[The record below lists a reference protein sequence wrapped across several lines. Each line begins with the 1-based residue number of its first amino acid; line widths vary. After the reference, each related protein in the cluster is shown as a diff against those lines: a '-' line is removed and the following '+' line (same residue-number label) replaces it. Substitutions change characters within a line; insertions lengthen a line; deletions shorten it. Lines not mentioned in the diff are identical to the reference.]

1 MFDVNYNTIAA
12 EDPAMSV
19 GVDPVPYD
27 ASSVSEVMYRYQPQ
41 TGTTTIGGVPCYN
54 GQEVMFNL
62 NISSSQRIDF
72 TKSYILMGGT
82 LRKDN
87 TGTVLA
93 SASSDNDHVSLPWNP
108 LAAFVSS
115 ADLLFNESSS
125 LAELYMTDPGHGW
138 MVKCLT
144 KYSKEEL
151 DNRGDLFFTP
161 TIENTYDMTTSLS
174 KESKDRSASWFA
186 ADTAHS
192 ADKQIPLGD
201 MFSACD
207 IPAAM
212 YLNTLRIRMRLKNP
226 TDIPFT
232 DDSATYTD
240 PSFFINRCELYLCL
254 MTLSPAQLT
263 AERKKIKE
271 NKVLTRQGYTIY
283 DVSSKPFS
291 SNASYR
297 DAAIKNLQ
305 ANVVLFSANGRKVD
319 GTKTGV
325 NPYQYCYGQDNGIGI
340 TSIQSQYN
348 GQYSPA
354 TPMDIR
360 PETSRNVQ
368 MYQQYLLLCRKT
380 LNREDTPALKFENM
394 VDPSSTTAIT
404 ALTCPYVM
412 FCMPFY
418 SMTAY
423 ASLHLSGSDLEV
435 AVQGGTTSGNVIVV
449 RIRTSLLEIRP
460 SSSVYVLN

>member
-1 MFDVNYNTIAA
+1 MFDLNYNTVAA

-72 TKSYILMGGT
+72 SKSYILMGGT
-82 LRKDN
+82 LRDDIA
-87 TGTVLA
+87 GTDL
-93 SASSDNDHVSLPWNP
+93 SSNDTMSLPWNP

-115 ADLLFNESSS
+115 ADLLFNESSN
-125 LAELYMTDPGHGW
+125 LAEQYMTDPGHGW
-138 MVKCLT
+138 MTKCLT

-161 TIENTYDMTTSLS
+161 TIEGSYDTTNALS
-174 KESKDRSASWFA
+174 GRAQARSKRWFLI
-186 ADTAHS
+186 S
-192 ADKQIPLGD
+192 ADRDADKMIPLGD
-201 MFSACD
+201 MFSSCD
-207 IPAAM
+207 IPAAV

-226 TDIPFT
+226 TDIPIST
-232 DDSATYTD
+232 SAKT
-240 PSFFINRCELYLCL
+240 PAFFINRCELYLCL
-254 MTLSPAQLT
+254 MTLSPAQLA
-263 AERKKIKE
+263 AERKKIE
-271 NKVLTRQGYTIY
+271 TNDVLMRQGYTIY

-305 ANVVLFSANGRKVD
+305 AAVVLFSAKGRKVG
-319 GTKTGV
+319 GTHAGV
-325 NPYQYCYGQDNGIGI
+325 NPYQYCYGQDDGIGI
-340 TSIQSQYN
+340 SSIQAQYN

-360 PETSRNVQ
+360 AQTSRNIQ

-394 VDPSSTTAIT
+394 VDPSTATAIT

-423 ASLHLSGSDLEV
+423 ASLHVSGSDLEV
-435 AVQGGTTSGNVIVV
+435 AVQGGTSSGNVVVV
-449 RIRTSLLEIRP
+449 RIRTSLLEIRA